1 MNNYIILFSVKNCND
16 FLSVFINLVEI
27 SQNPLTVDCSLRYNK
42 RKRGLSM
49 PIHHDKAVYGKLAAS
64 KETLSDDELIAM
76 AQSLLEDDEEENC
89 ELKGK
94 KVERKMEN
102 EK

>member
-1 MNNYIILFSVKNCND
+1 
-16 FLSVFINLVEI
+16 
-27 SQNPLTVDCSLRYNK
+27 
-42 RKRGLSM
+42 M

-76 AQSLLEDDEEENC
+76 AQSLVEDDEEESC

-94 KVERKMEN
+94 KVERKTEN

>member
-1 MNNYIILFSVKNCND
+1 
-16 FLSVFINLVEI
+16 
-27 SQNPLTVDCSLRYNK
+27 
-42 RKRGLSM
+42 M

-76 AQSLLEDDEEENC
+76 AQSLVDDNEESC

-94 KVERKMEN
+94 KVERKTEN